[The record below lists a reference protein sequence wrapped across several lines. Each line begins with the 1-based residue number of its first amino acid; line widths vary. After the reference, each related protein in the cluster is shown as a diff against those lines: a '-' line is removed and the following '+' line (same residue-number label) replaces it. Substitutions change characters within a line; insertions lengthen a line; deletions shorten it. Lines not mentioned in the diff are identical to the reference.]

1 MRVKLRR
8 SFLFLRDKSNIVLD
22 FFYKCLGIEF
32 GKEAFSA
39 FLHTHLSVIEATEHL
54 GRVIENPLS
63 DKEMASS
70 VGVTASG
77 LSKEL

>member
-8 SFLFLRDKSNIVLD
+8 SFLFLWNKSNIVLD

-32 GKEAFSA
+32 GKETFSA
-39 FLHTHLSVIEATEHL
+39 FWHTHLSVTEATELL
-54 GRVIENPLS
+54 GRVTENPLS